1 MVFAHDTE
9 VALVSA
15 AALVNTLGRDGSPDR
30 LTSVADVDDF
40 VRTWGFTGS
49 RTHDLEEL
57 QTVRALRHEL
67 LRLWTCADVD
77 AVAEGVNELLAAA
90 SALPQ
95 LARHDGWGWHLHATT
110 ADRPLATRMAVEAAM
125 ALVDVVRSDELG
137 RLRVC
142 AADACADIH
151 VDLSRNRSRRF
162 CGPTCGNRTNVAA
175 YRARRAKGARPTQP
189 VAGG

>member
-9 VALVSA
+9 VALASA
-15 AALVNTLGRDGSPDR
+15 AALVNTLGLGDGRDR
-30 LTSVADVDDF
+30 LTTPGDLDDF
-40 VRTWGFTGS
+40 VRTWDFTGS
-49 RTHDLEEL
+49 RARDESEL
-57 QTVRALRHEL
+57 QAVRTLRHEL
-67 LRLWTCADVD
+67 LRLWTSGEVD
-77 AVAEGVNELLAAA
+77 AVAEGVNELLASA

-95 LARHDGWGWHLHATT
+95 LVRHDGWGWHLHATT
-110 ADRPLATRMAVEAAM
+110 PDRPLATRMAVEAAM

-142 AADACADIH
+142 AAEDCADIH

-175 YRARRAKGARPTQP
+175 YRARRARGRAAPP
-189 VAGG
+189 LADD